1 MVLRPRVAFIY
12 SNVVLWPV
20 WQNGAADASGWVT
33 SATGRIVFPHL
44 FSIFSVVDALLWAVI
59 YNKTS
64 HFMFTPSTGI
74 SVVRLVPDPSS
85 IFYDQIHR
93 CQWVCECVSV
103 CIHRHIHTIF
113 NLNPSVFPRTVYDD
127 VHYSELCLLGG
138 LFLITDFQWNLCRRL
153 QWIFHSTLACTAI
166 LYQQIHKLCLG
177 FSLLLLY
184 WVKQTQPCTVVKWRS
199 SALFRRHGCHGC
211 GG

>member
-93 CQWVCECVSV
+93 CQWVCEWVCVYTDIYILYLISTRV
-103 CIHRHIHTIF
+103 SFHAQYMMMCTTQNFAYWEDCSSSLTFSEIF
-113 NLNPSVFPRTVYDD
+113 AGG
-127 VHYSELCLLGG
+127 YSE
-138 LFLITDFQWNLCRRL
+138 F
-153 QWIFHSTLACTAI
+153 STQL
-166 LYQQIHKLCLG
+166 
-177 FSLLLLY
+177 
-184 WVKQTQPCTVVKWRS
+184 
-199 SALFRRHGCHGC
+199 
-211 GG
+211 